1 MKYTVFCSGSK
12 GNCTLIETDKVKVLL
27 DCGQTKRYLTQSFHN
42 AGLHYNQ
49 VDAVLITHNHIDHVS
64 QLRLFR
70 DKPIFAPHVL
80 DQREDTIVM
89 EPFEWMTL
97 GDLDIY
103 AIPLSHDAQETYG
116 YLIKHHEE
124 TLVYI
129 TDTGYLRETD
139 FERLRNADYYIFES
153 NHDVELLMATNRP
166 YSIKKRILSVNGHLS
181 NTDSAQYLSQLIGLK
196 TKSILLAHLSSE
208 ANTERHAL
216 ETLVSTFEASGI
228 RINPDLIIHCAKQNE
243 PVTGGSQ

>member
-12 GNCTLIETDKVKVLL
+12 GNCTLIETEKVKVLL
-27 DCGQTKRYLTQSFHN
+27 DCGHTRRYLTQSFHN

-64 QLRLFR
+64 QLKLFH
-70 DKPIFAPHVL
+70 DKPVFAPHVL
-80 DQREDTIVM
+80 DQREDTIVL
-89 EPFEWMTL
+89 EPFDWITL
-97 GDLDIY
+97 GDLEIY
-103 AIPLSHDAQETYG
+103 AFPLSHDAQETYG
-116 YLIKHHEE
+116 YLIRHLEE

-139 FERLRNADYYIFES
+139 FEMLKNATYYIFES
-153 NHDVELLMATNRP
+153 NHDVELLMATTRP
-166 YSIKKRILSVNGHLS
+166 YPIKKRILSVNGHLS
-181 NTDSAQYLSQLIGLK
+181 NTDSAQYLTQLIGLK

-216 ETLVSTFEASGI
+216 ETLIETFEVSKVQI
-228 RINPDLIIHCAKQNE
+228 QPDLIIQCAKQNE